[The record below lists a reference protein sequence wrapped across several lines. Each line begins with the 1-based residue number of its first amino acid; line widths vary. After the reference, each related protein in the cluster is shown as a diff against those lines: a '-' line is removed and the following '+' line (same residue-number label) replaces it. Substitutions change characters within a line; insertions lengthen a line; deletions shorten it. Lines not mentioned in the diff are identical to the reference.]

1 MELNGKN
8 VKTIMKIIVTT
19 VLLCF
24 ALINIS
30 EIVRIGSKALSL
42 FTPLIIGIC
51 LSFILNVLLN
61 VWENKGLKRV
71 RISQRKKRMISILL
85 TFVSVILILAFVMWM
100 VIPQLIS
107 AGESIAKQF
116 PDAIEKLQKFLD
128 QNMKGND
135 DLNTTVAQLGV
146 DSSQFIENLTGY
158 LKNSLTQIMST
169 MVQVVSGTFSVLMN
183 LFIGIIFAIYILSQ
197 KEQLISQA
205 KQVTNAFLPEK
216 VSSRI
221 FEICSLANETFQ
233 KFVTGQCL
241 EAVIIGSIFG
251 VVMSIFR
258 MPYAIPISVLIM
270 ITALIPVFGAFIG
283 CFVGVLMILVV
294 SPMQALI
301 FVILFLVIQQIE
313 GNLIY
318 PHVVGGSVGL
328 PSIWVFAAVIIGGNL
343 LGIVGMLIFIP
354 LCSVAYALFKKSVKQ
369 RLQMKQGKGSE
380 KEKTN

>member
-51 LSFILNVLLN
+51 LAFILNVLLN